1 MIKTT
6 NAPISGWP
14 DFDFRSL
21 PLNPLSRKQL
31 AGIYDHVRASGSVPP
46 HRSKLLTGVIIP
58 TIFVPVRIP
67 AKSPTDSGINPPG
80 DSGDN
85 SPTCSGVNPPGA
97 RGLAGDGI

>member
-1 MIKTT
+1 MTPEGLDSLGKQELIALILAQQEQICQLSARVAELEARLNLPPKTPS
-6 NAPISGWP
+6 NS
-14 DFDFRSL
+14 SL
-21 PLNPLSRKQL
+21 PPSM
-31 AGIYDHVRASGSVPP
+31 
-46 HRSKLLTGVIIP
+46 
-58 TIFVPVRIP
+58 RIP

>member
-1 MIKTT
+1 AHARPGLHKVYDLHAYEKEKADAIKLWHA
-6 NAPISGWP
+6 NLRNIIEVKLPDISWM
-14 DFDFRSL
+14 
-21 PLNPLSRKQL
+21 
-31 AGIYDHVRASGSVPP
+31 
-46 HRSKLLTGVIIP
+46 
-58 TIFVPVRIP
+58 RIP